1 MLYTKSNRLLPLFH
15 HCSVDVKLAL
25 FRSYCTCFYCPFLWT
40 HYKKSNY
47 SKLRVAFNNV
57 YRRILKLPSRSSA
70 STMYVV
76 NNIDSLEV
84 LVRKRIFGFME
95 RLNNSDNTIIK
106 CINNS
111 WILRFDIWSSMERFT
126 IYTLI
131 IFCHNFY
138 ILFICHVPFYIIFY
152 HCVYMFFL
160 WVLKT

>member
-1 MLYTKSNRLLPLFH
+1 MLYTKSNRLLRLFH

-25 FRSYCTCFYCPFLWT
+25 FRSYCTCFYCSFLWT

-57 YRRILKLPSRSSA
+57 YRRILRLLSRSSA

-111 WILRFDIWSSMERFT
+111 WILRFDIWSPWND
-126 IYTLI
+126 L
-131 IFCHNFY
+131 
-138 ILFICHVPFYIIFY
+138 LFIH
-152 HCVYMFFL
+152 
-160 WVLKT
+160 

>member
-1 MLYTKSNRLLPLFH
+1 MITIILRQLRMLYTKSKRLLRLFH
-15 HCSVDVKLAL
+15 CCWCKVSIISQL
-25 FRSYCTCFYCPFLWT
+25 YCACFYCPFLWI

-106 CINNS
+106 CIINA
-111 WILRFDIWSSMERFT
+111 WILRFDIWSPWND
-126 IYTLI
+126 L
-131 IFCHNFY
+131 
-138 ILFICHVPFYIIFY
+138 LFIH
-152 HCVYMFFL
+152 
-160 WVLKT
+160 